1 MRHPD
6 PTGHA
11 KRFTLA
17 AIAAAAL
24 AATALMPLSAQAA
37 DALLS
42 GSITSA
48 AGEKLAG
55 VTVSAK
61 AEGATITTT
70 VFTDEAGNYYFPPL
84 PTGKYRVWAQALTF
98 ATAKGEVDLAAAK
111 HQDFKLATLADFERQ
126 LPGDLVIASLP
137 DETPDDARLKNLV
150 HNNCTGCH
158 TPNYPLQHKF
168 DAAGWSSIID
178 LMKHV
183 NVSGVYLG
191 PDKVN
196 GVLDFNQKE
205 LAAYLA
211 RARGPGET
219 SMKFKLRP
227 RPTGEAARVVYKEYD
242 VPVQTDANMPAKY
255 PVNDG
260 SDWSQ
265 GTPSRIGSLVH
276 DSWADLAGNI
286 WFTSNV
292 PNHTTSLGRI
302 DAQTGEVKMIKV
314 PAPNGMAANTHGMT
328 RDPDG
333 IIWFNVNPGKGSLG
347 RLDPKTEQIQV
358 YQPPNGIAPTG
369 GATTVD
375 FDGKGKIWVSSPEGA
390 LRFDPA
396 TETFTEYKSLTYKTP
411 NGTGT
416 TYGAAGDRL
425 GNGWWAEMTLDIIGH
440 GDAATG
446 KSSELKLPRVVSD
459 KALISEEQRAFYE
472 KYASADFNQPVPWN
486 EGPRRMGSDK
496 NGDVL
501 WVGNSWG
508 GSLAKIDIH
517 TMETSFVPL
526 PGPGAMQ
533 PYHVAVD
540 SGHNAWLNIWT
551 SDVIMKFDPATSKWT
566 TFDLPTRGTEAR
578 YISLLERDGKM
589 EVILP
594 YSRTSKVAVMT
605 FRSEA
610 DLQALKAQAGQ

>member
-1 MRHPD
+1 M
-6 PTGHA
+6 T
-11 KRFTLA
+11 KRFGQASVRLA
-17 AIAAAAL
+17 ALATAGL
-24 AATALMPLSAQAA
+24 AATALMPISVHAA

-42 GSITSA
+42 GTITTA
-48 AGEKLAG
+48 AGEKLNG

-61 AEGATITTT
+61 AEGSTITTT
-70 VFTDEAGNYYFPPL
+70 VFTDDAGNYYFPPL
-84 PTGKYRVWAQALTF
+84 ATGKYRVWAQALTF
-98 ATAKGEVDLAAAK
+98 ATAKGEVDLTTAK
-111 HQDFKLATLADFERQ
+111 KQDFKLDSLADFERQ
-126 LPGDLVIASLP
+126 LPGDLVLASLP
-137 DETPDDARLKNLV
+137 DDTAEDARLKNLV

-168 DAAGWSSIID
+168 DAAGWSAVID

-191 PDKVN
+191 PDRTN

-227 RPTGEAARVVYKEYD
+227 RPTGEAARVVFKEYD
-242 VPVQTDANMPAKY
+242 VPLQTDANVPRKEDLK
-255 PVNDG
+255 DG
-260 SDWSQ
+260 SDWSL

-276 DSWADLAGNI
+276 DSWADLEGNI

-302 DAQTGEVKMIKV
+302 DAQTGAVKMLKV
-314 PAPNGMAANTHGMT
+314 NGQNGMAANTHGMT
-328 RDPDG
+328 RDPNG
-333 IIWFNVNPGKGSLG
+333 IIWFNVNPGRGSLG

-358 YQPPNGIAPTG
+358 FQPPNGMSPTG

-375 FDGKGKIWVSSPEGA
+375 WDGKGKIWVSSPEGA
-390 LRFDPA
+390 LRFDPQA
-396 TETFTEYKSLTYKTP
+396 ETFTEFKSRTYKTP

-416 TYGAAGDRL
+416 TYGAAGDRE

-440 GDAATG
+440 ADAKTG
-446 KSSELKLPRVVSD
+446 AASELKLPPVVLDKDLVSD
-459 KALISEEQRAFYE
+459 EQRSFYE
-472 KYASADFNQPVPWN
+472 KYFEADFNQPVPWN

-508 GSLAKIDIH
+508 NSLTKIDIH

-526 PGPGAMQ
+526 PGPGIMQ
-533 PYHVAVD
+533 PYHVTVD

-551 SDVIMKFDPATSKWT
+551 SDVIMKYDPAANKWT

-589 EVILP
+589 EVVLP

-610 DLQALKAQAGQ
+610 DLAALKAQAGQ

>member
-1 MRHPD
+1 MRLR
-6 PTGHA
+6 HA
-11 KRFTLA
+11 SL
-17 AIAAAAL
+17 IAAAAL
-24 AATALMPLSAQAA
+24 TATALTPLSARAA

-42 GSITSA
+42 GAITSA
-48 AGEKLAG
+48 AGEKLGG

-61 AEGATITTT
+61 AEGSTITTT
-70 VFTDEAGNYYFPPL
+70 VFADEAGNYYFPPL

-98 ATAKGEVDLAAAK
+98 ATAKTEVDLASAK
-111 HQDFKLATLADFERQ
+111 KQDFKLDTLADFERQ
-126 LPGDLVIASLP
+126 LPGDLVIAALP
-137 DETPDDARLKNLV
+137 DATPEDARLKNLV

-168 DAAGWSSIID
+168 DAAGWSAIID

-191 PDKVN
+191 PDRTN
-196 GVLDFNQKE
+196 GVLDYNQKE
-205 LAAYLA
+205 LASYLA

-219 SMKFKLRP
+219 SMKFNLRP
-227 RPTGEAARVVYKEYD
+227 RPTGEAARVVFKEYD
-242 VPVQTDANMPAKY
+242 VPLQTDSNVPRKEDLK
-255 PVNDG
+255 DG

-265 GTPSRIGSLVH
+265 GTPSRAGSLVH
-276 DSWADLAGNI
+276 DSWADLDGNI

-302 DAQTGEVKMIKV
+302 DAQTGAVEMLKV
-314 PAPNGMAANTHGMT
+314 NGQNGMAANTHGMT
-328 RDPDG
+328 RDPSG

-347 RLDPKTEQIQV
+347 RLDPKTKQIQV
-358 YQPPNGIAPTG
+358 FQPPSGMAPTG

-375 FDGKGKIWVSSPEGA
+375 WDGKGKIWVSSPEGA
-390 LRFDPA
+390 LRFDPQS
-396 TETFTEYKSLTYKTP
+396 ETFTEYKSRTYKTP

-416 TYGAAGDRL
+416 TYGAAGDRE

-440 GDAATG
+440 ADAKTG
-446 KSSELKLPRVVSD
+446 EASELKLPRVVLD
-459 KALISEEQRAFYE
+459 KDLVNDEQRAFYE
-472 KYASADFNQPVPWN
+472 KYSEADFNQPVPWN

-508 GSLAKIDIH
+508 GNLAKIDIH

-540 SGHNAWLNIWT
+540 SRHNAWLNIWT
-551 SDVIMKFDPATSKWT
+551 SDVILRYDPATSKWT

-578 YISLLERDGKM
+578 YISLLERDGKLS
-589 EVILP
+589 VVLP

-610 DLQALKAQAGQ
+610 DMAAAKAQAGQ

>member
-1 MRHPD
+1 
-6 PTGHA
+6 
-11 KRFTLA
+11 L
-17 AIAAAAL
+17 IAAAAL
-24 AATALMPLSAQAA
+24 AATALTPLCARAA
-37 DALLS
+37 DTLLS
-42 GSITSA
+42 GAITSA
-48 AGEKLAG
+48 AGEKLGG

-61 AEGATITTT
+61 AEGSTITTT

-84 PTGKYRVWAQALTF
+84 PTGRYRIWAQALTF
-98 ATAKGEVDLAAAK
+98 ATAKSEVDLATAK
-111 HQDFKLATLADFERQ
+111 KQDFKLDTLADFERQ

-137 DETPDDARLKNLV
+137 DATPEDARLKNLV

-168 DAAGWSSIID
+168 DAAGWSAIID

-191 PDKVN
+191 PDRTN
-196 GVLDFNQKE
+196 GVLDHNQKE
-205 LAAYLA
+205 LAAYLE

-227 RPTGEAARVVYKEYD
+227 RPSGEAARVVFKEYD
-242 VPVQTDANMPAKY
+242 VPLQVDSNMPRKEDLK
-255 PVNDG
+255 DG

-265 GTPSRIGSLVH
+265 GTPSRVGSLVH
-276 DSWADLAGNI
+276 DSWADLDGNI

-302 DAQTGEVKMIKV
+302 DATTGAVEMLKV
-314 PAPNGMAANTHGMT
+314 NGQNGMAANTHGMT
-328 RDPDG
+328 RDPNG

-358 YQPPNGIAPTG
+358 FQPPSGMSPTG

-375 FDGKGKIWVSSPEGA
+375 WDGKGKIWVSSPEGA
-390 LRFDPA
+390 LRFDPQS
-396 TETFTEYKSLTYKTP
+396 ETFTEYKSRTYKTP

-416 TYGAAGDRL
+416 TYGAAGDRE

-440 GDAATG
+440 ADAKTG
-446 KSSELKLPRVVSD
+446 EASELKLPRVVLD
-459 KALISEEQRAFYE
+459 KDLVNDEQRAFYE
-472 KYASADFNQPVPWN
+472 KYSEADFNQPVPWN

-508 GSLAKIDIH
+508 GNLAKIDIH

-551 SDVIMKFDPATSKWT
+551 SDVILRYDPSTSKWT

-578 YISLLERDGKM
+578 YISLLERDGKLS
-589 EVILP
+589 VVLP

-610 DLQALKAQAGQ
+610 DMGAAKARAGQ

>member
-1 MRHPD
+1 
-6 PTGHA
+6 
-11 KRFTLA
+11 
-17 AIAAAAL
+17 
-24 AATALMPLSAQAA
+24 
-37 DALLS
+37 
-42 GSITSA
+42 
-48 AGEKLAG
+48 
-55 VTVSAK
+55 
-61 AEGATITTT
+61 
-70 VFTDEAGNYYFPPL
+70 
-84 PTGKYRVWAQALTF
+84 
-98 ATAKGEVDLAAAK
+98 
-111 HQDFKLATLADFERQ
+111 
-126 LPGDLVIASLP
+126 
-137 DETPDDARLKNLV
+137 
-150 HNNCTGCH
+150 
-158 TPNYPLQHKF
+158 
-168 DAAGWSSIID
+168 
-178 LMKHV
+178 
-183 NVSGVYLG
+183 
-191 PDKVN
+191 
-196 GVLDFNQKE
+196 
-205 LAAYLA
+205 
-211 RARGPGET
+211 
-219 SMKFKLRP
+219 MKFKLRP

-276 DSWADLAGNI
+276 DSWADLSGNI

-314 PAPNGMAANTHGMT
+314 PGQNGLAANTHGMT

-390 LRFDPA
+390 LRFDPT

-440 GDAATG
+440 GDATTG
-446 KSSELKLPRVVSD
+446 KASELKLPRVVSD
-459 KALISEEQRAFYE
+459 KALISDEQRAFYE
-472 KYASADFNQPVPWN
+472 KYASLDFNQPVPWN

-589 EVILP
+589 EVVLP

-610 DLQALKAQAGQ
+610 DLQALKAQSGQ

>member
-1 MRHPD
+1 MRLR
-6 PTGHA
+6 HA
-11 KRFTLA
+11 SL
-17 AIAAAAL
+17 IAAAAL
-24 AATALMPLSAQAA
+24 AATALTPLSARAA

-42 GSITSA
+42 GAITSA
-48 AGEKLAG
+48 AGEKLGG

-61 AEGATITTT
+61 AEGSTITTT
-70 VFTDEAGNYYFPPL
+70 VFTDEAGSYYFPPL
-84 PTGKYRVWAQALTF
+84 PTGKYRLWAQALTF
-98 ATAKGEVDLAAAK
+98 ATAKSEVDLAAAK
-111 HQDFKLATLADFERQ
+111 KQDFKLDTLADFERQ

-137 DETPDDARLKNLV
+137 DATPEDARLKNLV

-168 DAAGWSSIID
+168 DAAGWSAIID

-191 PDKVN
+191 ADRTN
-196 GVLDFNQKE
+196 GVLDYNQKE

-227 RPTGEAARVVYKEYD
+227 RPTGEAARVVFKEYD
-242 VPVQTDANMPAKY
+242 VPLQTDSNVPRKEDLK
-255 PVNDG
+255 DG
-260 SDWSQ
+260 SDWAQ
-265 GTPSRIGSLVH
+265 GTPSRAGSLVH
-276 DSWADLAGNI
+276 DSWADLDGNI

-302 DAQTGEVKMIKV
+302 DPQTGAVEMLKV
-314 PAPNGMAANTHGMT
+314 NGQNGMAANTHGMT
-328 RDPDG
+328 RDPSG

-347 RLDPKTEQIQV
+347 RLDPKTKQIQV
-358 YQPPNGIAPTG
+358 FQPPSGMSPTG

-375 FDGKGKIWVSSPEGA
+375 WDGKGKIWVSSPEGA
-390 LRFDPA
+390 LRFDPQS
-396 TETFTEYKSLTYKTP
+396 ETFTEYKSRTYKTP

-416 TYGAAGDRL
+416 TYGAAGDRE

-440 GDAATG
+440 ADAKTG
-446 KSSELKLPRVVSD
+446 EASELKLPRVVLD
-459 KALISEEQRAFYE
+459 KDLVNDEQRAFYE
-472 KYASADFNQPVPWN
+472 KYSEADFNQPVPWN

-508 GSLAKIDIH
+508 GNLAKIDIH

-551 SDVIMKFDPATSKWT
+551 SDVILRYDPSTSKWT

-578 YISLLERDGKM
+578 YISLLERNGKLS
-589 EVILP
+589 VVLP

-610 DLQALKAQAGQ
+610 DMEAAQRQAAR

>member
-1 MRHPD
+1 M
-6 PTGHA
+6 THA
-11 KRFTLA
+11 KRFGQASVTLA
-17 AIAAAAL
+17 AIAAAGL
-24 AATALMPLSAQAA
+24 AATALIPISAQAA
-37 DALLS
+37 DVLLS
-42 GSITSA
+42 GSITTAS
-48 AGEKLAG
+48 GEKLNG

-61 AEGATITTT
+61 AEGSTITTT
-70 VFTDEAGNYYFPPL
+70 VFTDDAGNYYFPPL
-84 PTGKYRVWAQALTF
+84 AAGKYAVWAQALTF
-98 ATAKGEVDLAAAK
+98 ATAKSEVDLAAGKKA
-111 HQDFKLATLADFERQ
+111 DFKLSPLAEFERQ
-126 LPGDLVIASLP
+126 LPGDLVIAALP
-137 DETPDDARLKNLV
+137 DETPEDARLKNLV

-168 DAAGWSSIID
+168 DAAGWSAIID

-191 PDKVN
+191 PDRTN

-205 LAAYLA
+205 LASYLA

-242 VPVQTDANMPAKY
+242 VPLQTDSNMPTKEAL
-255 PVNDG
+255 NDG
-260 SDWSQ
+260 SDWSL
-265 GTPSRIGSLVH
+265 GTPSRAGSLVH
-276 DSWADLAGNI
+276 DSWADLDGNI

-302 DAQTGEVKMIKV
+302 DAQTGAVKMLKV
-314 PAPNGMAANTHGMT
+314 NGQNGMAANTHGMT
-328 RDPDG
+328 RDPNG

-358 YQPPNGIAPTG
+358 FQPPNGVSPTG

-375 FDGKGKIWVSSPEGA
+375 WDGKGKIWVSSPEGA
-390 LRFDPA
+390 LRFDPQ
-396 TETFTEYKSLTYKTP
+396 TESFTEYKSRTYKTP

-416 TYGAAGDRL
+416 TYGAAGDRE

-440 GDAATG
+440 ADAKTG
-446 KSSELKLPRVVSD
+446 EASELKLPRVVLD
-459 KALISEEQRAFYE
+459 KDLVTDEQRAFYE

-551 SDVIMKFDPATSKWT
+551 SDVIMKYDPASGKWT

-589 EVILP
+589 EVVLP

-605 FRSEA
+605 FRNEA
-610 DLQALKAQAGQ
+610 DLAALKAQAAQ